1 MNRHHGFYAAFV
13 QLYDSLFPLQEAT
26 VEILNAQLQAVNARR
41 VLDIGC
47 GSGSL
52 ALALR
57 TRGYRVDAID
67 SSAEMIAVAVNKEQ
81 QYSSAESGRFVT
93 ASMQSLDRSAD
104 WPDASYDAVLCL
116 GNTLAHA
123 ESGAAVRR
131 VCAAVQRLLRPPG
144 VFVVQGIDFDVVQQ
158 RAVRELPLLETKDYR
173 FIRRYGSR
181 SAAGMIPFYIR
192 IVPRASSA
200 SRHAL
205 EATTALYA
213 LGWEQLKQILMET
226 GFRRVERSAS
236 LLGANKRDGLELV
249 VTAHAGAAARD
260 KAPPSGYNTFS
271 E

>member
-1 MNRHHGFYAAFV
+1 MNRHQEFYATFV
-13 QLYDSLFPLQEAT
+13 QLYDSLFPLQQAT
-26 VEILNAQLQAVNARR
+26 VEILNAQLQAVNARC

-67 SSAEMIAVAVNKEQ
+67 SSAEMVAVAVNKEQ
-81 QYSSAESGRFVT
+81 QHRSAESGKFVT

-131 VCAAVQRLLRPPG
+131 VCAAVQRLLRPLG
-144 VFVVQGIDFDVVQQ
+144 VFIVQGIDFDVVQQ
-158 RAVRELPLLETKDYR
+158 RAVRELPLIETDDYR
-173 FIRRYGSR
+173 LIRRYGER
-181 SAAGMIPFYIR
+181 TAAELIPFHIS
-192 IVPRASSA
+192 IVPLASSA
-200 SRHAL
+200 PGHAL

-213 LGWEQLKQILMET
+213 LGWKQLKQILIET
-226 GFRRVERSAS
+226 GFGCVERSVS
-236 LLGANKRDGLELV
+236 LLGTNQRDGLELV
-249 VTAHAGAAARD
+249 VTARAGAA
-260 KAPPSGYNTFS
+260 
-271 E
+271 

>member
-1 MNRHHGFYAAFV
+1 MSRHQQFYATFV
-13 QLYDSLFPLQEAT
+13 RLYDSLFPLQEAT
-26 VEILNAQLQAVNARR
+26 VEILNGQLRAVNARR

-57 TRGYRVDAID
+57 ARGYRVDGID
-67 SSAEMIAVAVNKEQ
+67 SSAAMIAVAVNKEHQ
-81 QYSSAESGRFVT
+81 HRCGETGRFVT
-93 ASMQSLDRSAD
+93 ATMQGLDRSAD

-123 ESGAAVRR
+123 ESGAAVKR
-131 VCAAVQRLLRPPG
+131 VCAAVHRLLRPLG
-144 VFVVQGIDFDVVQQ
+144 VFVVQGIDFDLVQQ
-158 RAVRELPLLETKDYR
+158 RALRELPVIETKDYLL
-173 FIRRYGSR
+173 IRRYGGR
-181 SAAGMIPFYIR
+181 SAAGLIPFHIS

-200 SRHAL
+200 PERAF

-213 LGWEQLKQILMET
+213 LGWDQLKRTLVET
-226 GFRRVERSAS
+226 GFGRVERSVS
-236 LLGANKRDGLELV
+236 LLGTNEREGLELV
-249 VTAHAGAAARD
+249 MIAHAGAASRD